1 MELKPKFGFEQLLF
15 GMKQKDVE
23 KVYGKPDVVFKDED
37 GNQIALYFKLK
48 ARLTFYE
55 DEDFKLGYCIISN
68 QNLTLFDEKII
79 GRPTSEVIS
88 FLTSKG
94 FKTFEQETFDS
105 VTNYFNEDN
114 WLIIQSEFD
123 EVIKVEM
130 GAIVKNQ
137 DEFDW
142 KF

>member
-79 GRPTSEVIS
+79 GRPTSA
-88 FLTSKG
+88 LTSQDG
-94 FKTFEQETFDS
+94 STR
-105 VTNYFNEDN
+105 
-114 WLIIQSEFD
+114 
-123 EVIKVEM
+123 
-130 GAIVKNQ
+130 AIGSIPMPGVSTRRRRTAGDGKR
-137 DEFDW
+137 
-142 KF
+142 